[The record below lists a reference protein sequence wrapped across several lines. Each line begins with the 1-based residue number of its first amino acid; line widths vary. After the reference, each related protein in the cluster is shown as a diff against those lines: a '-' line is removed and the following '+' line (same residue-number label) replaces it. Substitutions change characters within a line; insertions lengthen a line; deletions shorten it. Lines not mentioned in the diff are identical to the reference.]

1 MSEESITQDEI
12 SSEVFSEN
20 SGAVGETF
28 GMLTPCDSCDK
39 RKIHGVDIVGDTVLG
54 DLLGLG
60 GVEVDIEM
68 GGTATVPERQ
78 TICDECFQH
87 LLQAK
92 KDTVEEYE

>member
-20 SGAVGETF
+20 NGAVGETF
-28 GMLTPCDSCDK
+28 GMLTPCDSCGK
-39 RKIHGVDIVGDTVLG
+39 RKMHGVDVVGDTVLG

-60 GVEVDIEM
+60 DVKVDTGM
-68 GGTATVPERQ
+68 GGTATVPETQ
-78 TICDECFQH
+78 TVCDECFHH

-92 KDTVEEYE
+92 KDIVEAEE